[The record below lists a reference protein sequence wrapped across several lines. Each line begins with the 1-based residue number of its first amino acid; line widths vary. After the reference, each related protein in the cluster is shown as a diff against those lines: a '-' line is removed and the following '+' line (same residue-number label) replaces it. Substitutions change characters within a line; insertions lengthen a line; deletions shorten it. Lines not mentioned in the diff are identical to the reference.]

1 MDRVDFFFLH
11 ILYDDDDDDFVGFM
25 SLRALGK

>member
-1 MDRVDFFFLH
+1 MDRVDFFFLY